1 MSLSIMVFPLLMPPI
16 CSCVLRQG
24 IEDSNTAL
32 SYVRTYNACVGT
44 IVGRFAVEHEQ
55 RRAKYPEGT

>member
-1 MSLSIMVFPLLMPPI
+1 MTFYVTVYTLLMPDI

-24 IEDSNTAL
+24 IEDANAQK
-32 SYVRTYNACVGT
+32 SYVRTYNACVGN

-55 RRAKYPEGT
+55 WRAGGKR